1 MESLG
6 ASATWTKK
14 ILSALKA
21 SMGAVSQSRE
31 RMWKESRQ
39 VPRFGWSTVSTKRW
53 ACS

>member
-14 ILSALKA
+14 IFSGLKA
-21 SMGAVSQSRE
+21 SMGAVSQLRD

-39 VPRFGWSTVSTKRW
+39 VPRLGWSTASTSLW

>member
-14 ILSALKA
+14 IFSGSMA
-21 SMGAVSQSRE
+21 SIGAVSQSRE

-39 VPRFGWSTVSTKRW
+39 VPRLGWSTIPTSRW